1 MPNDG
6 ELLNR
11 WIWEIA
17 GRNSDTLKR
26 ILVDTPGNFL
36 FYPALSPLFRI

>member
-11 WIWEIA
+11 WIWEVA

-26 ILVDTPGNFL
+26 ILVDNPRTL
-36 FYPALSPLFRI
+36 FDFSRP